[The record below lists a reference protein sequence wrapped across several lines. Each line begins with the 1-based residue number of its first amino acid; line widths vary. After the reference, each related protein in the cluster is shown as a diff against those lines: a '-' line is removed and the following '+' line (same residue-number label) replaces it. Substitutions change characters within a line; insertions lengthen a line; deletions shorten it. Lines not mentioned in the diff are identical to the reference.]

1 MIFFTGQLTDN
12 LPRGSNYKMS
22 ERFNIGESG
31 PLTWFLGISFKW
43 GDGSLTMKHQG
54 YVSNLLRKHGM
65 GDCKAAST
73 PLAEQLDLTKDQM
86 PEDGSD
92 EQQQMLRHD
101 YRGLVGSIAYLSLST
116 RPDLAFPAHLLSR
129 FLSNPGFAHWQAAKH
144 VLRYLRGTADVGITF
159 MKCDDTGPNGYTDSD
174 YASCKNDRRS
184 ITGFCFNVGSGA
196 ISWAARRQTCVA
208 TSTTEAELHAL
219 SEAVKEATLFTE
231 SQSCLALATRDDNSA
246 KTKHFATRMAY
257 VRETVKNQSI
267 DLKFIASGD
276 NCADIF
282 MKGLGK
288 TKTQQHLA
296 RLSAMRWYQ
305 GLPSCS
311 QGGNDQ
317 IMSHDP

>member
-1 MIFFTGQLTDN
+1 MD
-12 LPRGSNYKMS
+12 
-22 ERFNIGESG
+22 
-31 PLTWFLGISFKW
+31 
-43 GDGSLTMKHQG
+43 
-54 YVSNLLRKHGM
+54 
-65 GDCKAAST
+65 
-73 PLAEQLDLTKDQM
+73 
-86 PEDGSD
+86 
-92 EQQQMLRHD
+92 
-101 YRGLVGSIAYLSLST
+101 T
-116 RPDLAFPAHLLSR
+116 RIQ
-129 FLSNPGFAHWQAAKH
+129 N
-144 VLRYLRGTADVGITF
+144 
-159 MKCDDTGPNGYTDSD
+159 
-174 YASCKNDRRS
+174 ASCKDDRRS

-219 SEAVKEATLFTE
+219 SEALKEAVHLRGILDTLGESIATTLFTD

-282 MKGLGK
+282 TKGLGK

-296 RLSAMRWYQ
+296 RLSAMRGYQ
-305 GLPSCS
+305 GLPSAS

-317 IMSHDP
+317 MIATTPKVQVPAR